1 MRQPSYAGNPG
12 YVIGL
17 PLVSGTMTADGI
29 VRSINPRDTISVLYS
44 GDNQDCLGGP
54 RLHSPIL
61 FGVDFVD
68 ATSDWL
74 PVKSNLDPGET
85 HNCSIPVSYHLEIQW
100 IKYGSLVNPQAQ
112 LVSIQEIIQ
121 TTSSGLVPVPGGSNI
136 LPISVSVAFVAASA
150 DASPGYRAKP
160 TVDATLPSDF
170 FYPFV

>member
-1 MRQPSYAGNPG
+1 AYVLKYTPAGEIVNVTLSLVIGFIREAALPLQQEFQMTFVQDEATVHYAGNPG

-74 PVKSNLDPGET
+74 PVKSNLDNNPNHQQWLGPGT
-85 HNCSIPVSYHLEIQW
+85 WRQQHPAHQRLRGFCSCQ
-100 IKYGSLVNPQAQ
+100 
-112 LVSIQEIIQ
+112 
-121 TTSSGLVPVPGGSNI
+121 
-136 LPISVSVAFVAASA
+136 
-150 DASPGYRAKP
+150 R
-160 TVDATLPSDF
+160 
-170 FYPFV
+170 